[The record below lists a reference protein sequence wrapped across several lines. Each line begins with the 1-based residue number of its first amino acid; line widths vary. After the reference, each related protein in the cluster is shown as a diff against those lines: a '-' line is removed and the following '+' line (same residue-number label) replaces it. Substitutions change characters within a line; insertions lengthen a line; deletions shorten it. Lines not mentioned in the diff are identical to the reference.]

1 MDIARIPAPDVTIRP
16 IRPDDAAA
24 LERFYESLSDESRR
38 RRFFACTRGLS
49 HPQATQ
55 FCCTDH
61 DHREGFVALAED
73 GAAARIVG
81 HVCLEPARD
90 GTAEIALAV
99 ADELQ
104 GRGIGRALME
114 SSVAWAH
121 RVGIDRLSATMLSDN
136 LAIHRL
142 LTGAGLPA
150 RVRPIG
156 MGMDAVTIELVP
168 ATRRAA

>member
-1 MDIARIPAPDVTIRP
+1 MDIVRIPAPAVTIRP

-24 LERFYESLSDESRR
+24 LERFYEALSDESRR

-61 DHREGFVALAED
+61 DHREGFVALTGPED
-73 GAAARIVG
+73 GARIVG

-104 GRGIGRALME
+104 GHGIGRALMDAA
-114 SSVAWAH
+114 VTWAYE
-121 RVGIDRLSATMLSDN
+121 VGIDRLSATMLSEN
-136 LAIHRL
+136 VAIHRL
-142 LTGAGLPA
+142 LTGAGRPA
-150 RVRPIG
+150 WVRPVG
-156 MGMDAVTIELVP
+156 MGFDAVTIDLA
-168 ATRRAA
+168 ATTLRAA